1 MNIVLW
7 ILQVLL
13 ALIFISHAATMLRA
27 ATQTNA
33 QMAYVREMPAGVRR
47 FAGIAEGLAGIGLVL
62 PALTGTLP
70 WLTPL
75 AAAGLVIQM
84 VGAMVYHLPRRENPN
99 IVFNAVLLV
108 LAAFVAY
115 GRFVLA
121 PF

>member
-84 VGAMVYHLPRRENPN
+84 AGAMVYHLPRRENPN